1 MSVVADIRARRAAG
15 DTLGALAL
23 ARHAAVERPAD
34 VSLLAVLGSLLA
46 QSGQNT
52 EAVEVFQRVL
62 TLDPENLDAC
72 FDLSVLILREQP
84 ELAASLLARVVAAQP
99 GDVDARV
106 NRGVALASAARW
118 LEATAELE
126 AAVDRAP
133 GRADAWMA
141 LATARATR
149 ALHTAASV
157 AYDQALALE
166 PLRGPWWTRAGWH
179 ALTTGDLQAARERF
193 EQGAT
198 LLGDDPEPVAGLAMV
213 DDREGRAAEGL
224 SRLGPHLG
232 KAAGSPRVAE
242 ALGQLSLR
250 LGQPDAAV
258 ALVRAAR
265 AACTEPG
272 ASRRLDY
279 TLGAL
284 LDATGDGERA
294 LACWVRAGR
303 ASPFVDQPDRFDRDV
318 AAVRAHHR
326 RETLAPGPDAAPGPV
341 FIVGMPRTGTSLLE
355 QMLDRHPLV
364 SGAGELQAGV
374 DMAEG
379 LGPAWPE
386 RLASLDD
393 TALSRLAAHW
403 RSSAAAALEAR
414 EDASRGGSPRC
425 ITDKLPLNSLHL
437 GVLARALPGARVL
450 WCLRDPRDL
459 AVSNLAQPFS
469 GPRYAW
475 ATSLGGIA
483 RRVAAHHRLVWH
495 WAEACPLPLRFVR
508 YEALV
513 EDPETV
519 MSGVLGFLGLPAE
532 PACLVPHRSERHL
545 NTASFAQIRE
555 PIHTRSVGRWRRCG
569 AALEAFAQALGPLVD
584 PASWPDGSRP
594 PASAQ

>member
-1 MSVVADIRARRAAG
+1 VSVVADIRARRVAG
-15 DTLGALAL
+15 DTAGALAL
-23 ARHAAVERPAD
+23 ARQAAVDRPDD
-34 VSLLAVLGSLLA
+34 VSLQAVLGSLLA
-46 QSGQNT
+46 QSGQAA
-52 EAVEVFQRVL
+52 EAVEVFHRVL
-62 TLDPENLDAC
+62 TLDPEHLDAC
-72 FDLSVLILREQP
+72 FDLSALILREQP
-84 ELAASLLARVVAAQP
+84 ELAAGLLARVIAAQP

-106 NRGVALASAARW
+106 NRGVALASAGRW
-118 LEATAELE
+118 VEATAELE
-126 AAVDRAP
+126 AAVGRAP

-157 AYDQALALE
+157 AYDQALTLE

-179 ALTTGDLQAARERF
+179 ALTTGDLRTARERF
-193 EQGAT
+193 EQGAV
-198 LLGDDPEPVAGLAMV
+198 LLGDDPEPIAGLAMV

-224 SRLGPHLG
+224 ARLGPHLG
-232 KAAGSPRVAE
+232 EAAGSPRVAE

-265 AACTEPG
+265 AACTDPG

-318 AAVRAHHR
+318 ASVRAHHR
-326 RETLAPGPDAAPGPV
+326 PETLAPGPDAGPGPV

-386 RLASLDD
+386 RLTTLDD
-393 TALSRLAAHW
+393 AALSRLAAHW
-403 RSSAAAALEAR
+403 RASAAAVVGEQ
-414 EDASRGGSPRC
+414 EDASGGVSARC

-475 ATSLGGIA
+475 ATSLSGIA
-483 RRVAAHHRLVWH
+483 RRVSAHHRLACH
-495 WAEACPLPLRFVR
+495 WAESSPVPLRFVR

-513 EDPETV
+513 DDPEVV
-519 MSGVLGFLGLPAE
+519 MGGVLGFLELPPE
-532 PACLVPHRSERHL
+532 PACLAPHRSERRL

-555 PIHTRSVGRWRRCG
+555 PIHTRSVGRWKRCG
-569 AALEAFAQALGPLVD
+569 PAMEAFAQALGPLVD
-584 PASWPDGSRP
+584 PASWPDSGEPR
-594 PASAQ
+594 ASSQ